1 MVLVQV
7 VSSGFCKD
15 FKNTISYG
23 AMEHLRWLLLFVLF
37 RFVNLLIKL
46 QKSKVQSREVL
57 HAIIENV
64 DKEFISS
71 LFIEERTFEKARK
84 LNSKLFG
91 FTIIQKSIENIM

>member
-1 MVLVQV
+1 MQV
-7 VSSGFCKD
+7 VSSGFYED

-37 RFVNLLIKL
+37 SSVNLLIKL

-64 DKEFISS
+64 DS
-71 LFIEERTFEKARK
+71 LFHRYLLRRGP
-84 LNSKLFG
+84 LRRP
-91 FTIIQKSIENIM
+91 EN